1 MAKALNPIP
10 QPQTARMTSD
20 SMSRGRARRP
30 SAKLQAMQG
39 KFNYLSYAS
48 SIDRAE
54 EEHEQEQA
62 THEQEAL
69 AKAKR
74 REERNRKR
82 DQVSKAAQQD
92 PAQPS
97 EAPAVGPNVVPTMID
112 NAVCRLSYNKY
123 PT

>member
-1 MAKALNPIP
+1 MAKALDPLIL
-10 QPQTARMTSD
+10 QPQMARMTSD

-39 KFNYLSYAS
+39 KLDYLFYIS
-48 SIDRAE
+48 SIDHAE
-54 EEHEQEQA
+54 EEHEQEKA

-69 AKAKR
+69 GKAKR

-82 DQVSKAAQQD
+82 DQVSKAAQRD
-92 PAQPS
+92 PAQPT
-97 EAPAVGPNVVPTMID
+97 EAPPVGHVVPTMID

-123 PT
+123 ST